1 MSLHRK
7 IKLSSLL
14 LALVIQAGQTAV
26 GSDPGVQTMNEA
38 QRRAAQLLTLPDHD
52 YFAFDEQR
60 TLATQLRL
68 AELFDAGA
76 LPPTATPEVPLFAAL
91 GAPRQLD
98 LNRHSELPVL
108 VALRYT
114 GQREWEV
121 HHQQNIWLLA
131 VELNSGAAHI
141 GRLFNPGKRELT
153 PEPSKSSNPPDSIDA
168 GAVYTSVQRIDL
180 RRAIARDW
188 QPGRL
193 AVTVIF
199 YDWKSNTAVVELQ
212 GEGSVAK
219 PLPLGQPSPF
229 LTHIDP
235 SLAPAMADGAAFA
248 IQSGAGRSATAV
260 TLAFDLSRDNQ
271 LLIMDREKRA
281 LLLKATLLLLQ
292 LDDNRPLL
300 IDVLTPAS
308 LLKSPSGESRL
319 RGAVQLDLRAA
330 TERTLTGAYQVYL
343 LAGDRVIGPQSLVL
357 E

>member
-76 LPPTATPEVPLFAAL
+76 LPPTATLEVPLFAAL

-98 LNRHSELPVL
+98 LNSHSELPVL

-153 PEPSKSSNPPDSIDA
+153 PKPSKSGNPPDSIDA
-168 GAVYTSVQRIDL
+168 EAIYTSVQRIDL

-212 GEGSVAK
+212 GESNVAK

-229 LTHIDP
+229 LTPIDP
-235 SLAPAMADGAAFA
+235 PLDPAMADGAAFA
-248 IQSGAGRSATAV
+248 LQSSVSRSSV
-260 TLAFDLSRDNQ
+260 VNLAFDLPRDNQ
-271 LLIMDREKRA
+271 LLLIHRQKRTP
-281 LLLKATLLLLQ
+281 LLKATLLLLQ
-292 LDDNRPLL
+292 LDDPWPVQ
-300 IDVLTPAS
+300 IDLLTPIHLIKPA
-308 LLKSPSGESRL
+308 SGESRL
-319 RGAVQLDLRAA
+319 QGALQLDLRAA
-330 TERTLTGAYQVYL
+330 TERTVTGAYQVYL
-343 LAGDRVIGPQSLVL
+343 LAGDRIIGPQPILIK
-357 E
+357 